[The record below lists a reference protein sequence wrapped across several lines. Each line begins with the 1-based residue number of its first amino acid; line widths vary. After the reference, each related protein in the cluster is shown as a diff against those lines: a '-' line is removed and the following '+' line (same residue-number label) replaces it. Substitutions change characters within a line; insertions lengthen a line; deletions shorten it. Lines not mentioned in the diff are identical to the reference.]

1 MQAKASGEE
10 EGKIEGS
17 GKRGE
22 WEREGW
28 QLSVYSRQRN
38 GEEDVAG
45 AGGAGGACRDE
56 LRPTD

>member
-10 EGKIEGS
+10 EGKREGS
-17 GKRGE
+17 GKGE
-22 WEREGW
+22 NGREGW

-45 AGGAGGACRDE
+45 GLGRGA
-56 LRPTD
+56 

>member
-28 QLSVYSRQRN
+28 QLGVYSRQRN

-45 AGGAGGACRDE
+45 AGG
-56 LRPTD
+56 